1 MVRGDDDLAERYAMN
16 RNTVSEHYRIMARQ
30 LFDIESRAQTFADE
44 ALRSN
49 GMVASE

>member
-1 MVRGDDDLAERYAMN
+1 MVRFDELAERYEMS
-16 RNTVSEHYRIMARQ
+16 RNTVGAHYRLLARQ